1 VYTEGVDLCEGEGVD
16 LCEGEG
22 VDLYE
27 GEGVDLSVG
36 EGGSVYTEGIYMS
49 EGEMRSQ
56 VKLRPGVAT
65 RLLAE
70 MRIWFSE
77 GRV

>member
-1 VYTEGVDLCEGEGVD
+1 
-16 LCEGEG
+16 
-22 VDLYE
+22 
-27 GEGVDLSVG
+27 
-36 EGGSVYTEGIYMS
+36 
-49 EGEMRSQ
+49 MRSQ

-77 GRV
+77 GRVWSWRGVQGFFCFDRHF